1 MKNNLKFVLVVVYVA
16 LGMFVCGDARA
27 EGGIFGSLSERAG
40 LFALGLRNL
49 AYVLSGFG
57 LIMFT
62 FLAISGKIN
71 FKHLGYIT
79 LSLFMVSAVGALI
92 DYVTDGAM
100 DKESLVVGTFGEP
113 YKYAGTGELCSSAL
127 CK

>member
-27 EGGIFGSLSERAG
+27 DIFSDLSGRAG
-40 LFALGLRNL
+40 QFALGLRNL

-92 DYVTDGAM
+92 DYVTDGAI
-100 DKESLVVGTFGEP
+100 DDESLVVGTFGEP
-113 YKYAGTGELCSSAL
+113 YKQAGRGEVCNSAL